1 MKDGNRAESK
11 LNESPRKL
19 DDPDM
24 RKSSYSRRQIVL
36 PFLVRIPS
44 ISRFLSSL
52 VMALLSTVRY

>member
-11 LNESPRKL
+11 SNESPHKL

-24 RKSSYSRRQIVL
+24 RKSSYSRRQIFL